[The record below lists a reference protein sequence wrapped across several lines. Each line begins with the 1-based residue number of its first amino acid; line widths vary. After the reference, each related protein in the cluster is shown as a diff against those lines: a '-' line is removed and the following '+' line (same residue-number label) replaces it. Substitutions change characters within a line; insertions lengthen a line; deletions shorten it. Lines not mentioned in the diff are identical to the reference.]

1 MVSPDDHVGSQQH
14 AAGKLPEVPL
24 GQALTLLVG
33 FPLLYMANSFT
44 PWSYGLFVEG
54 EREWYV
60 PFFCS
65 LIVLHWLSVALTVL
79 FLIRGRVP
87 LTEIGFRWKMSGVI
101 AFLIIVTVA
110 GAALIALRTTWDGG
124 ELPTEQWQLLYP
136 FTISERCLWVVVAIT
151 AGFCEEFVYRGFG
164 IRYLQARGL
173 RTWKAVT
180 LATLS
185 FVFIHGFS
193 ALFAFPFYA
202 IAGLIFAAIFLWRN
216 SLTPVIYIHA
226 LFDLTAVLAL

>member
-1 MVSPDDHVGSQQH
+1 MISPDDYLGSQQQ
-14 AAGKLPEVPL
+14 AAGKLSDLPL
-24 GQALTLLVG
+24 SQGLTLLIG
-33 FPLLYMANSFT
+33 FPLVYMANGLM

-54 EREWYV
+54 DRKWYV

-65 LIVLHWLSVALTVL
+65 LIVLHWLSVAFTVL
-79 FLIRGRVP
+79 FLRRAHVP
-87 LTEIGFRWKMSGVI
+87 LSEIGFRWKISGV
-101 AFLIIVTVA
+101 ATFFIILTVA
-110 GAALIALRTTWDGG
+110 GAALIALRATWGAG
-124 ELPTEQWQLLYP
+124 ELPTEKWQLLYP

-185 FVFIHGFS
+185 FIFIHGF
-193 ALFAFPFYA
+193 AAFIAFPFFA

-226 LFDLTAVLAL
+226 LFDLSAVLAL